1 MKAPP
6 GHQRIVVL
14 LHHSLLARG
23 IACRLMEIGDAAKV
37 SIVDSEA
44 PDIQQILQLQSPEA
58 IILDSGDSGICQQ
71 ASLPKLF
78 DWLPQTKI
86 ICLDHA
92 SNSAHVITSRAIQVS
107 STRDL
112 LNLLQVSGSK
122 THSHERI

>member
-1 MKAPP
+1 MRVPP

-37 SIVDSEA
+37 SVVDSEA
-44 PDIQQILQLQSPEA
+44 ADIQQILQLQSPEA

-71 ASLPKLF
+71 GALPKLF
-78 DWLPQTKI
+78 EWLPQTKI

-92 SNSAHVITSRAIQVS
+92 SNSAHVITSREIEVS
-107 STRDL
+107 STWDL
-112 LNLLQVSGSK
+112 LNILQASGPK

>member
-1 MKAPP
+1 MKGVP

-44 PDIQQILQLQSPEA
+44 ADIQQILQLQSPEA

-71 ASLPKLF
+71 PSLPKLF
-78 DWLPQTKI
+78 EWLPHTKI

-92 SNSAHVITSRAIQVS
+92 SSSAHVITSREIPVS

-112 LNLLQVSGSK
+112 LNILQASRPK